1 MTSND
6 CAFAKAE
13 LYLCLARAFA
23 VPSEP
28 GTRQSLAEAL
38 PADLQ
43 ALALAT
49 GYPIAWATNALRDA
63 MARVPD
69 SERLLV
75 MYSRLF
81 LVPGE
86 AHPSLN
92 AGAYL
97 DGALGGGTA
106 AALEECLRRC
116 ALEQDQGF
124 RDLPDHLSVQ
134 LELLAWLFAA
144 EAAGVPPGAD
154 PPRLTVHELLGR
166 FVGRWVGPFRNDLD
180 ASSRRFGLPD
190 NPYLVLARVLETAV
204 LHEVRQAP
212 PVPAVQTAPALDP
225 EIARLRSQLAGR
237 TLTEEDMAII
247 RQRLAADGLP
257 HGHVAIPVDER
268 DRTMG
273 LSTMVPPAAPSHRR
287 TAKSMT

>member
-1 MTSND
+1 MEPNG
-6 CAFAKAE
+6 CALAKAE

-23 VPSEP
+23 APDGP
-28 GTRQSLAEAL
+28 GARQALAEAL
-38 PADLQ
+38 PADLED
-43 ALALAT
+43 LAT
-49 GYPIAWATNALRDA
+49 ASGYPIAQAATDLRDA
-63 MARVPD
+63 MARMPD

-75 MYSRLF
+75 LYSRLF

-97 DGALGGGTA
+97 DGAIGGGTV

-116 ALEQDQGF
+116 GMERDQGF

-134 LELLAWLFAA
+134 LELLAWLLAA
-144 EAAGVPPGAD
+144 QAQGAPPNAEPPQLAAQ
-154 PPRLTVHELLGR
+154 ELIER
-166 FVGRWVGPFRNDLD
+166 FVGRWVCPFRQDLE
-180 ASSRRFGLPD
+180 AFSARFGLPD
-190 NPYLVLARVLETAV
+190 NPYLILARALETAV
-204 LHEVRQAP
+204 LHEAQLAP
-212 PVPAVQTAPALDP
+212 PVPPVQTLDP

-237 TLTEEDMAII
+237 ALTEEDMEII

-273 LSTMVPPAAPSHRR
+273 LSAMTPPAAPSHRY
-287 TAKSMT
+287 TA